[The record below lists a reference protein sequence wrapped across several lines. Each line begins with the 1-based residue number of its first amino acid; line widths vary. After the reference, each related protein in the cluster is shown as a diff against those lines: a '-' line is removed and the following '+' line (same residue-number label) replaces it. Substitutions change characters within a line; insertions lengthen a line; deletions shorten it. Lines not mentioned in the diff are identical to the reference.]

1 MNGMRARTLERT
13 FIILVGALLA
23 FYFFRL
29 FTIYQ
34 DRFHEVPERL
44 GNGTI
49 INLNAGNRAEQL
61 KNLLTRGFY
70 LEDKK
75 DIEFIYRSVS
85 SATAALPGELDNI
98 GELNKK
104 QFDVNADEAFAKGGT
119 SFQKRVKLSRQLLGF
134 NGDDS
139 LRFDQERKAPPPLP
153 AVNEVKLGDA
163 SISGKVINR
172 DEAPVAG
179 VLVRLRIILP
189 EDSLYS
195 SIMQT
200 DSSVVVK
207 TAGLEKT
214 YVVDSMGRRQL
225 DHFTAYA
232 RTGGDGGFT

>member
-34 DRFHEVPERL
+34 DRFREVPERL

-85 SATAALPGELDNI
+85 SATAALPGELDNS
-98 GELNKK
+98 GSDLSSETPLELPNW
-104 QFDVNADEAFAKGGT
+104 
-119 SFQKRVKLSRQLLGF
+119 
-134 NGDDS
+134 
-139 LRFDQERKAPPPLP
+139 
-153 AVNEVKLGDA
+153 
-163 SISGKVINR
+163 
-172 DEAPVAG
+172 
-179 VLVRLRIILP
+179 
-189 EDSLYS
+189 
-195 SIMQT
+195 
-200 DSSVVVK
+200 
-207 TAGLEKT
+207 
-214 YVVDSMGRRQL
+214 
-225 DHFTAYA
+225 
-232 RTGGDGGFT
+232 